1 MDPEKGTSED
11 TQMAVVLMIP
21 GEGAAATVALASSG
35 EAIRDPKV
43 EPSEDFSSDANVGE
57 PKSPSQTG
65 SVSPEIAESS
75 SLPKKPRRPPQTQ
88 SLVRRSSISKPKSR
102 FVDQCL
108 PPAAISVG
116 DGCSSAY
123 DRVLGS
129 PHHGSPNSKAFGLL
143 TTPSHAEDEEEEE
156 EEHDF
161 KKQQFSDGG
170 AARRKWKIRVLI
182 EWAILIL
189 AMACLATSLTI
200 SRLQEFVIWGLEIWK
215 WCLMVIVICCGRLV
229 TYWLVTIVVFLIER
243 NFLLRKKVLYFVYGL
258 KDCVRICIWFGL
270 ILVSWSVIFC
280 QGIPGSPKT
289 MKALNYVSRA
299 LSSLLIG
306 SVLWLVKILLVKTLA
321 SSFHMN
327 TFFDRIQESI
337 FHQYVLQMLSGP
349 PLMELAEK
357 VGDARVTSHLS
368 FRSTRKVK
376 GKGKEGEGIGVI
388 DVRKL
393 QTMGHKKVSAWTMK
407 GLINVIR
414 GTGLST
420 ISNSIESF
428 GEEESEQKDKEIT
441 SEWEAKAAAFQ
452 IFENVARPGYKYIDE
467 EDLLRFLS
475 KEELTYVLPLFEGAV
490 ETRKIKKSALRNWVV
505 KAYLERK
512 SLAYSLNDTR
522 TAVKQL
528 HKIANVIVTILIIIV
543 MLILMG
549 FATMQV
555 LVFISSQL
563 LLVAFVFGNTCKTI
577 FEAIIFV
584 FIMHPFDVGDRCVV
598 DGVQMIV
605 EEMNILTTVFLR
617 YDNGKTYYPNYVLL
631 RKPIT
636 NFFRSPDMNDSIEFS
651 IDVSTSL
658 ESLEAIKSKIKVYI
672 DSRPNHWHPNHS
684 IVVKDIV
691 NINKMDMTLNVCHT
705 MNYQNIVEK
714 NNRRSDLVLELK
726 RIFEELSV
734 QYHLLPQEVQLSYT
748 GSTPL
753 PLANGSI

>member
-1 MDPEKGTSED
+1 MDPEKGSSED
-11 TQMAVVLMIP
+11 TQMAFVLLIP
-21 GEGAAATVALASSG
+21 GEGAAAPAAVALASSG
-35 EAIRDPKV
+35 EAVRDPKV
-43 EPSEDFSSDANVGE
+43 EPSEEFSSDANAGE
-57 PKSPSQTG
+57 RKSPSRTG

-116 DGCSSAY
+116 DGCTSAY

-143 TTPSHAEDEEEEE
+143 TTPSHAEDEEEED
-156 EEHDF
+156 DF

-270 ILVSWSVIFC
+270 ILVAWSVIFC

-393 QTMGHKKVSAWTMK
+393 QMMGHKKVSAWTMK

-490 ETRKIKKSALRNWVV
+490 ETRKIKKSALRNWV
-505 KAYLERK
+505 
-512 SLAYSLNDTR
+512 
-522 TAVKQL
+522 
-528 HKIANVIVTILIIIV
+528 
-543 MLILMG
+543 
-549 FATMQV
+549 
-555 LVFISSQL
+555 
-563 LLVAFVFGNTCKTI
+563 
-577 FEAIIFV
+577 
-584 FIMHPFDVGDRCVV
+584 
-598 DGVQMIV
+598 MIV

-658 ESLEAIKSKIKVYI
+658 ETLEAIKSKIKVYI

-753 PLANGSI
+753 PLANGII

>member
-1 MDPEKGTSED
+1 MDPEKGSSED
-11 TQMAVVLMIP
+11 KQMAFVLMIP
-21 GEGAAATVALASSG
+21 GEGAAAAAAVALASSG
-35 EAIRDPKV
+35 EAVRDPKV
-43 EPSEDFSSDANVGE
+43 EPSEEFSSDANAGE
-57 PKSPSQTG
+57 RKSPSRTG

-156 EEHDF
+156 DDF

-270 ILVSWSVIFC
+270 ILVAWSVIFC

-428 GEEESEQKDKEIT
+428 GEEESKQKDKEIT

-475 KEELTYVLPLFEGAV
+475 KEEVTYVLPLFEGAV
-490 ETRKIKKSALRNWVV
+490 ETRKIKKSALRNWV
-505 KAYLERK
+505 
-512 SLAYSLNDTR
+512 
-522 TAVKQL
+522 
-528 HKIANVIVTILIIIV
+528 
-543 MLILMG
+543 
-549 FATMQV
+549 
-555 LVFISSQL
+555 
-563 LLVAFVFGNTCKTI
+563 
-577 FEAIIFV
+577 
-584 FIMHPFDVGDRCVV
+584 
-598 DGVQMIV
+598 MIV

-658 ESLEAIKSKIKVYI
+658 ETLEAIKSKIKVYI

-726 RIFEELSV
+726 RIFEDLSV

-753 PLANGSI
+753 PLANGII

>member
-1 MDPEKGTSED
+1 MDPEKGSSED
-11 TQMAVVLMIP
+11 TQMAFVLLIP
-21 GEGAAATVALASSG
+21 GEGAAAAAAVALASSG
-35 EAIRDPKV
+35 EAVRDPKV
-43 EPSEDFSSDANVGE
+43 EPSEEFSSDANAGE
-57 PKSPSQTG
+57 RKSPSRTG

-108 PPAAISVG
+108 PPPAISVG

-156 EEHDF
+156 DGF

-258 KDCVRICIWFGL
+258 KGCVRICIWFGL
-270 ILVSWSVIFC
+270 ILVAWSVIFC

-393 QTMGHKKVSAWTMK
+393 QTMGHKKCQL
-407 GLINVIR
+407 GL
-414 GTGLST
+414 
-420 ISNSIESF
+420 
-428 GEEESEQKDKEIT
+428 
-441 SEWEAKAAAFQ
+441 
-452 IFENVARPGYKYIDE
+452 
-467 EDLLRFLS
+467 
-475 KEELTYVLPLFEGAV
+475 
-490 ETRKIKKSALRNWVV
+490 
-505 KAYLERK
+505 
-512 SLAYSLNDTR
+512 
-522 TAVKQL
+522 
-528 HKIANVIVTILIIIV
+528 
-543 MLILMG
+543 
-549 FATMQV
+549 
-555 LVFISSQL
+555 
-563 LLVAFVFGNTCKTI
+563 
-577 FEAIIFV
+577 
-584 FIMHPFDVGDRCVV
+584 
-598 DGVQMIV
+598 
-605 EEMNILTTVFLR
+605 
-617 YDNGKTYYPNYVLL
+617 
-631 RKPIT
+631 
-636 NFFRSPDMNDSIEFS
+636 
-651 IDVSTSL
+651 
-658 ESLEAIKSKIKVYI
+658 
-672 DSRPNHWHPNHS
+672 
-684 IVVKDIV
+684 
-691 NINKMDMTLNVCHT
+691 
-705 MNYQNIVEK
+705 
-714 NNRRSDLVLELK
+714 
-726 RIFEELSV
+726 
-734 QYHLLPQEVQLSYT
+734 
-748 GSTPL
+748 
-753 PLANGSI
+753 